1 MSKRTVTGAAPESTA
16 RKKTAPAQP
25 AVKRQKTAVS
35 PTPSSPPHTSPQAS
49 PNAVSAP
56 RQAPVNRGCIHI
68 EGARQHNLKNL
79 NLDIPREELV
89 VICGPSGSGKST
101 LAFDL
106 IYAEGQRRYVE
117 SLSAYARQFLPQMDK
132 PDVDKIE
139 GLSPAISLEQQ
150 TATRNPRST
159 VGTVTEV
166 YDFLRVFFARLGR
179 MYCPECGR
187 PIESRATD
195 EIISDI
201 LELGEGARC
210 ILLAPLA
217 VMQKGAHQDLFK
229 KLRAEGF
236 ARMRVNGEM
245 HTLDEPP
252 VLDKNKKHTI
262 ELVVDRLQLREGIRG
277 RLADSV
283 ELALKRG
290 DGTILILLPG
300 KEGQPDTEIV
310 MSTQSA
316 CPLCKVSLPP
326 LSPQLFSFN
335 SPQGACQ
342 RCLGLGSVE
351 YFEPALVAPNKGLSL
366 REGALLPWKN
376 PKAFD
381 RYRQDM
387 EELGTRFGFTLDTP
401 LSALSA
407 DALEA
412 LFHGEEEP
420 GKAGMQQE
428 SSLRRNWMGGSVEMS
443 KKKKDAN
450 EELWP
455 GVVALLEKGM
465 QYGDAWRDEL
475 SRYRQN
481 TACPVCLGARLNA
494 AAQAVRVDDLSIV
507 DFCKLSIERALAWM
521 ASRTFKGRHTLVAEP
536 LLKELTHKLQFMNN
550 VGLEYL
556 SLGRNMATL
565 SGGEAQRIRLA
576 SQLGSG
582 LVGVTYVLDEPSI
595 GLHPRDNERL
605 LGTLRNLQRRGNTVL
620 VVEHDEAT
628 IREADTVLEL
638 GPGSGELGGELVFQG
653 GVPEL
658 LASQESLTA
667 KYLRGDLGVPRP
679 TKRRKG
685 TGDLVLKNVT
695 TNNLQGVDCRIPL
708 GVFTCVTGV
717 SGSGKSSL
725 VVDTLYKHLA
735 LSQGLKVENPG
746 SIGGISG
753 AEGIERITAI
763 DQTPIGRTPRSN
775 PATYTK
781 IFDEIRTIFA
791 QTPDAKKRGYTP
803 GRFSFNV
810 HGGRCEAC
818 SGDGQIRVE
827 MHFLPDVFVQCDV
840 CKGKRY
846 NHETLEVRYKGLNIA
861 EVLDLT
867 VHQARTFFENYP
879 ALERRLAMLEEVG
892 LEYLRLGQPATTLSG
907 GEAQRIKI
915 SRELGKRSL
924 PGAVYIL
931 DEPTTGLH
939 MHEVGKL
946 ITVLHQLVE
955 RGATV
960 VVIEHNTDMILCA
973 DYVLDL
979 GPGGGENGGHIVSCG
994 TPEEIIKDPNSV
1006 TGAFLL

>member
-1 MSKRTVTGAAPESTA
+1 MTNTGTKGDG
-16 RKKTAPAQP
+16 R
-25 AVKRQKTAVS
+25 
-35 PTPSSPPHTSPQAS
+35 
-49 PNAVSAP
+49 
-56 RQAPVNRGCIHI
+56 CIHI

-79 NLDIPREELV
+79 SLDIPRDQLV
-89 VICGPSGSGKST
+89 VVCGPSGSGKST

-106 IYAEGQRRYVE
+106 VYAEGQRRYVE

-132 PDVDKIE
+132 PDVYKIE

-166 YDFLRVFFARLGR
+166 YDFLRVFWARLGK
-179 MYCPECGR
+179 MHCPKCGR
-187 PIESRATD
+187 PIEARTTD
-195 EIISDI
+195 EIIGDI
-201 LELGEGARC
+201 LSLGDGYRC
-210 ILLAPLA
+210 IIMAPL
-217 VMQKGAHQDLFK
+217 VTLQKGTHQDRFK
-229 KLRAEGF
+229 KLKAEGF
-236 ARMRVNGEM
+236 ARVRVNSEM
-245 HTLDEPP
+245 HTLDEVPS
-252 VLDKNKKHTI
+252 LDKNKKHTI
-262 ELVVDRLQLREGIRG
+262 ELVIDRLVVKEGIRG

-283 ELALKRG
+283 ELALKYGGG
-290 DGTILILLPG
+290 DLMVLVPAQGGKPDMVFVHSTSSSCPECKLGLP
-300 KEGQPDTEIV
+300 
-310 MSTQSA
+310 A
-316 CPLCKVSLPP
+316 

-342 RCLGLGSVE
+342 RCLGLGTVE
-351 YFEPALVAPNKGLSL
+351 YFEPALIAPNKGLSL
-366 REGALLPWKN
+366 EDGALLPWKN
-376 PKAFD
+376 PRVFE
-381 RYRQDM
+381 RYKTQ
-387 EELGTRFGFTLDTP
+387 LAGFAGRFGVSLSTP
-401 LSALSA
+401 LSEYSEAALSG
-407 DALEA
+407 
-412 LFHGEEEP
+412 LFYGEDEP
-420 GKAGMQQE
+420 GISRENAE
-428 SSLRRNWMGGSVEMS
+428 SSLRRNWMGGSVEIRG
-443 KKKKDAN
+443 KRRKTDDGTGF
-450 EELWP
+450 ELWL

-481 TACPVCLGARLNA
+481 TACPECLGARLNPT
-494 AAQAVRVDDLSIV
+494 AQAVRVDDLSIV
-507 DFCKLSIERALAWM
+507 DFCSLSIARALDWM
-521 ASRTFKGRHTLVAEP
+521 ASRTFSGRHVLVAEP
-536 LLKELTHKLQFMNN
+536 LLKELTHRLGFMVR
-550 VGLEYL
+550 VGLDYL

-605 LGTLRNLQRRGNTVL
+605 VGTLRNLQARGNTVL

-638 GPGSGELGGELVFQG
+638 GPGSGELGGNLVFQG
-653 GVPEL
+653 SVPQL
-658 LASQESLTA
+658 LKDKKSLTA
-667 KYLRGDLGVPRP
+667 KYLRGDLGVAVPE
-679 TKRRKG
+679 TRRKAQG
-685 TGDLVLKNVT
+685 ELMLRHIT
-695 TNNLQGVDCRIPL
+695 TNNLRDIDCRIPL
-708 GVFTCVTGV
+708 GVLTCVTGV

-735 LSQGLKVENPG
+735 LAQGLKVENPG

-753 AEGIERITAI
+753 AEAVERIVAI

-781 IFDEIRTIFA
+781 IFDEIRNIFA

-810 HGGRCEAC
+810 KGGRCEAC

-840 CKGKRY
+840 CGGKRY

-861 EVLDLT
+861 EVLNLT
-867 VHQARTFFENYP
+867 VAQARSFFENYP
-879 ALERRLAMLEEVG
+879 ALERRLAVLQEVG

-924 PGAVYIL
+924 PGALYIL

-955 RGATV
+955 RGASV
-960 VVIEHNTDMILCA
+960 VVIEHNTDMIRCA
-973 DYVLDL
+973 DYVIDL
-979 GPGGGENGGHIVSCG
+979 GPGGGENGGLIVAQG
-994 TPEEIIKDPNSV
+994 TPEELVADPQSV
-1006 TGAFLL
+1006 TGTFLRKR

>member
-1 MSKRTVTGAAPESTA
+1 MSD
-16 RKKTAPAQP
+16 AQ
-25 AVKRQKTAVS
+25 T
-35 PTPSSPPHTSPQAS
+35 
-49 PNAVSAP
+49 
-56 RQAPVNRGCIHI
+56 RGDGRRIHI

-79 NLDIPREELV
+79 TLDIPRDELV

-106 IYAEGQRRYVE
+106 VYAEGQRRYVE

-179 MYCPECGR
+179 MHCPRCGKA
-187 PIESRATD
+187 IESRATD
-195 EIISDI
+195 EIIADI
-201 LELGEGARC
+201 LGFGLGARC
-210 ILLAPLA
+210 IILAPLTRQ
-217 VMQKGAHQDLFK
+217 QKGTHQDRFR
-229 KLRAEGF
+229 KLMAEGF
-236 ARMRVNGEM
+236 ARVRVNGEM
-245 HTLDEPP
+245 YPLEDVPA
-252 VLDKNKKHTI
+252 LDKNKKHSI
-262 ELVVDRLQLREGIRG
+262 DLVVDRLVLREGIRG
-277 RLADSV
+277 RLADST
-283 ELALKRG
+283 ELALKHG
-290 DGTILILLPG
+290 EGSLSVLLSGTDAATD
-300 KEGQPDTEIV
+300 KETIF
-310 MSTQSA
+310 STLSA
-316 CPLCKVSLPP
+316 CPDCKISLPA

-335 SPQGACQ
+335 GPQGACP

-351 YFEPALVAPNKGLSL
+351 YFEPALIAPNRGLSL
-366 REGALLPWKN
+366 DAGALLPWKN
-376 PKAFD
+376 PKVHERHKARLAAFA
-381 RYRQDM
+381 
-387 EELGTRFGFTLDTP
+387 GRFGLTLSTP
-401 LSALSA
+401 LTQYGE
-407 DALEA
+407 DALNA
-412 LFHGEEEP
+412 LFQGEEAP
-420 GKAGMQQE
+420 GRARENAAE
-428 SSLRRNWMGGSVEMS
+428 SSLRRNWLGGSVGARGRRGAHSGDTGKE
-443 KKKKDAN
+443 D
-450 EELWP
+450 LWP
-455 GVVALLEKGM
+455 GVVPLLEQGM

-475 SRYRQN
+475 SRYRQS
-481 TACPVCLGARLNA
+481 TPCPQCGGARLNPMA
-494 AAQAVRVDDLSIV
+494 RAVRVDDLSIV
-507 DFCKLSIERALAWM
+507 DFCGLSIERALAWM
-521 ASRTFKGRHTLVAEP
+521 ASRSFEGRRKLVAEP
-536 LLKELTHKLQFMNN
+536 LLKELHHRLQFMVR

-556 SLGRNMATL
+556 SLGRAMSTV

-595 GLHPRDNERL
+595 GLHPRDNRRL
-605 LGTLRNLQRRGNTVL
+605 VQTLRGLQQRGNTVL

-638 GPGSGELGGELVFQG
+638 GPGSGERGGELVFQG
-653 GVPEL
+653 SVPQL
-658 LASQESLTA
+658 LASSDSLTA
-667 KYLRGDLGVPRP
+667 RYLRGDASIPLPD
-679 TKRRKG
+679 KRRAG
-685 TGDLVLKNVT
+685 QGELVLRKVS
-695 TNNLQGVDCRIPL
+695 TNNLRGIDCHIPL
-708 GVFTCVTGV
+708 GVMTCVTGV

-735 LSQGLKVENPG
+735 LAQGIKVENPG
-746 SIGGISG
+746 RIDGISG
-753 AEGIERITAI
+753 AEAVTRIVSI

-781 IFDEIRTIFA
+781 VFDEIRSIFA
-791 QTPDAKKRGYTP
+791 QTQDARKRGYQP

-810 HGGRCEAC
+810 PGGRCEGC

-827 MHFLPDVFVQCDV
+827 MHFLPDIFVQCDV
-840 CKGKRY
+840 CGGKRY

-867 VHQARTFFENYP
+867 VQQARDFFENYP
-879 ALERRLAMLEEVG
+879 ALERRLAMLQEVG

-924 PGAVYIL
+924 PGALYIL

-946 ITVLHQLVE
+946 IAVLHRLVE

-960 VVIEHNTDMILCA
+960 VVIEHNADVILCA

-979 GPGGGENGGHIVSCG
+979 GPGGGENGGLIVSRG
-994 TPEEIIKDPNSV
+994 TPEELMRDPASI
-1006 TGAFLL
+1006 TGRFLQKPQTGFSPR